1 MKFIAVAA
9 MVQQHSQQQQGQRR
23 QQHYP
28 IMTRMYSYRMD
39 THRRLQQLP
48 ALAAALQVAM
58 TPSAPSF

>member
-1 MKFIAVAA
+1 

-28 IMTRMYSYRMD
+28 IMTRMYGYRMD